1 MQLTGQ
7 PVSRSNDERR
17 VFGLAVQGEPL
28 EQTIRFCTT
37 PDGVR
42 IAYAITGEGPP
53 LVRAGSWFTHLE
65 FDWKGPMMRHMLEG
79 LAGHRQ
85 LVRYDVRGTGL
96 SEREVRD
103 ISFDHFVNDLGAV
116 VDAVGLKRF
125 PLLASS
131 QGGAVGIAYTVRN
144 PERVSHLILLGAYA
158 RGAAHRPKQ
167 GREFVEALRAVIRQ
181 GWGSDD
187 PSYRQLFSSQ
197 FIPEGTPEQLR
208 WFSER
213 QRVSATAEVAEK
225 IYAANMTV
233 DVRGSLPQI
242 RVPTLV
248 LHCRG
253 DRRVPLEMG
262 HELAALIPGARFVLL
277 ESNNHLILEHEPA
290 AEVFLNE
297 VSAFLGDEKPKS
309 WKRRVHAT
317 EAKIETIAR
326 RVEAS
331 SAFRIIAIIAAV
343 TSVVTFV
350 VWLLR

>member
-1 MQLTGQ
+1 M
-7 PVSRSNDERR
+7 
-17 VFGLAVQGEPL
+17 
-28 EQTIRFCTT
+28 EQTIKFCTA

-42 IAYAITGEGPP
+42 IAYAIAGEGPP
-53 LVRAGSWFTHLE
+53 IVRAGSWLTHLE
-65 FDWKGPMMRHMLEG
+65 FDWKGPLMRHMLEG
-79 LAGHRQ
+79 LAEHRQ

-96 SEREVRD
+96 SDREVRD
-103 ISFDHFVNDLGAV
+103 ISFDHFVKDLGAV

-131 QGGAVGIAYTVRN
+131 QAGAVGIAYTVRN

-158 RGAAHRPKQ
+158 RGAAYRPNQ
-167 GREFVEALRAVIRQ
+167 GQEFVETHCAIIRQ

-197 FIPEGTPEQLR
+197 FLPEGTREQLQ

-213 QRVSATAEVAEK
+213 QRVSASPDVAEK
-225 IYAANMTV
+225 IYVANQTV
-233 DVRGSLPQI
+233 DVRGLLPQI
-242 RVPTLV
+242 KVPTLV

-253 DRRVPLEMG
+253 DRRVPLAMG
-262 HELAALIPGARFVLL
+262 HELAALIPGARFALL

-297 VSAFLGDEKPKS
+297 VAAFLGDERPKS
-309 WKRRVHAT
+309 WKRRVHVT

-326 RVEAS
+326 KVEAS
-331 SAFRIIAIIAAV
+331 SAFRLIAIIAAI

-350 VWLLR
+350 VWLLS

>member
-1 MQLTGQ
+1 M
-7 PVSRSNDERR
+7 
-17 VFGLAVQGEPL
+17 

-37 PDGVR
+37 SDGVR
-42 IAYAITGEGPP
+42 IAYSVAGMGPP
-53 LVRAGSWFTHLE
+53 LVRVGSWFTHLE
-65 FDWKGPMMRHMLEG
+65 YDWKVPMLRHTLED
-79 LAGHRQ
+79 LAEHRQ
-85 LVRYDVRGTGL
+85 LVRYDVRGTGM
-96 SEREVRD
+96 SDRD
-103 ISFDHFVNDLGAV
+103 VHDVSFDHFVNDLGAV
-116 VDAVGLKRF
+116 VDALGLERF
-125 PLLASS
+125 PLFGSS
-131 QGGAVGIAYTVRN
+131 QGGAVGVAYTVRN
-144 PERVSHLILLGAYA
+144 PHRVSHLILLNGFA
-158 RGAAHRPKQ
+158 RGSAHRPDQ
-167 GREFVEALRAVIRQ
+167 GLEYVETHCAIIRQ

-197 FIPEGTPEQLR
+197 FLSEGTPEQLR

-213 QRVSATAEVAEK
+213 QRVSATPEIAEK
-225 IYAANMTV
+225 IYVATQTA
-233 DVRGSLPQI
+233 DVRGLLPQI
-242 RVPTLV
+242 KVPTLV

-253 DRRVPLEMG
+253 DRRVPLAMG